1 MFVLF
6 YLCTS
11 TIDAQLADDIIGKYR
26 LPNNLDVEIYRVDD
40 KYDGKIITLNG
51 YKDGETIDY
60 KNPDKEKRKDLLLGL
75 VLIKGLEYD
84 QEDKQWKNAKMYSPE
99 KGMYVNLK
107 VTEMREDEIE
117 IVGSKFV
124 FRKTLVWKKI

>member
-75 VLIKGLEYD
+75 VID
-84 QEDKQWKNAKMYSPE
+84 QRTR
-99 KGMYVNLK
+99 V
-107 VTEMREDEIE
+107 
-117 IVGSKFV
+117 
-124 FRKTLVWKKI
+124 